1 MNHSICIFASLL
13 FPLTSIADEKA
24 TLIFQDDFER
34 QESDDSKEEIGKGW
48 SSNSKKRA
56 KGNKQVDLKDGTMH
70 ITFHP
75 AADHAVSVVHPAEF
89 QDGRVTLRF
98 KLPTNE
104 DSLGLNFADL
114 TFKEVHA
121 GHLCMT
127 KITTTSVQINDLKT
141 GNMKLAIRKARQDK
155 TITPEQQKILKTKTK
170 RFGNKLE
177 AGKWH
182 TLSVTIKGKTM
193 TVVINDKEVGSFTSE
208 GIAHP
213 TKRTLRVAVPK
224 KAIIDDLKIFSL
236 GK

>member
-1 MNHSICIFASLL
+1 MKNTLFCLAALL
-13 FPLTSIADEKA
+13 CPLSVLADEKA
-24 TLIFQDDFER
+24 TLIFEDDFER
-34 QESDDSKEEIGKGW
+34 TESDDSKEEIGKGW

-56 KGNKQVDLKDGTMH
+56 NGNKQVDLKDGAMH

-75 AADHAVSVVHPAEF
+75 SADHAVSVVHPAEF

-98 KLPTNE
+98 QLPTE
-104 DSLGLNFADL
+104 QDSLGLNFADL
-114 TFKEVHA
+114 KFKEVHA

-127 KITTTSVQINDLKT
+127 KISTKNVQINDLKT

-155 TITPEQQKILKTKTK
+155 TITPEQTKMLKTKTK
-170 RFGNKLE
+170 RFPNKLE

-182 TLSVTIKGKTM
+182 KLAVTIKGQTM

-224 KAIIDDLKIFSL
+224 KAIIDDLKIHSL